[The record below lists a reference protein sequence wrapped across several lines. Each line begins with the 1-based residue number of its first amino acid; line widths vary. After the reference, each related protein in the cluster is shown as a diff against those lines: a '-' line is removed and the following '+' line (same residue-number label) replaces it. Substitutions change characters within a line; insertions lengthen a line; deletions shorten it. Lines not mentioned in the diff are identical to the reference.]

1 MYPAIRLWHTIGMP
15 YWFDGNNLIGQSA
28 AAAKADPQ
36 VRRAFLSALTSYHRS
51 GGGKFLVF
59 FDGDDSDRSPA
70 PPGVSIRH
78 SAPLSADDAILR
90 RLREIRSASEITVV
104 TNDRH
109 LIFQCRNEGAIALTW
124 SDFTQK
130 MQSRR
135 VLRSEQYDRQ
145 EPVNVDEW
153 MRYFGFENN
162 KRAGAKKQK
171 KTDE

>member
-1 MYPAIRLWHTIGMP
+1 MP

-59 FDGDDSDRSPA
+59 FDGDDPDRSAA

-78 SAPLSADDAILR
+78 SAPLSADDAIVR

-135 VLRSEQYDRQ
+135 VPRSEQYDRQ

-162 KRAGAKKQK
+162 KKAGAKKQK
-171 KTDE
+171 KTDD